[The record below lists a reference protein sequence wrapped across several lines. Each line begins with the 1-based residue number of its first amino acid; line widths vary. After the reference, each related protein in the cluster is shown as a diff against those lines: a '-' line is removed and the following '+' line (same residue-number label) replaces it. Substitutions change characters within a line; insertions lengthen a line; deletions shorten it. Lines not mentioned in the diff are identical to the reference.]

1 MTFLSNQLGNNL
13 HAYCK
18 GECTNFTESG
28 VANGQQMHKY
38 KRLKREAYVGVGNP
52 IRNSSHFNV
61 LLAFYFIL
69 SKLGIIGFFQGFLDV

>member
-1 MTFLSNQLGNNL
+1 
-13 HAYCK
+13 
-18 GECTNFTESG
+18 
-28 VANGQQMHKY
+28 MHKY